1 MRATQFLFLYLIY
14 FLYLVYLPFPRT
26 IASIPRINSYQQQLH
41 SNRGDSQMIPM
52 TPEQAAFLLQYNL
65 PSVKNEYRTTSAI
78 IAAIPTANADYRPDP
93 QARSAAE
100 IAWHIAAAEH
110 RFHGGIVSG
119 AFDFNA
125 IPRPEGGITRENIL
139 KWYADS
145 FAKNFDNLTRL
156 TPAQAARIMDFRGM
170 FQLPAVAYLDF
181 AIKHTV
187 HHRGQLSTYLR
198 AMGGKCPAIY
208 GESYDSAEAKKS
220 AAQAG

>member
-1 MRATQFLFLYLIY
+1 
-14 FLYLVYLPFPRT
+14 
-26 IASIPRINSYQQQLH
+26 
-41 SNRGDSQMIPM
+41 MIPM

-65 PSVKNEYRTTSAI
+65 PAVKNEYRTTSGI
-78 IAAIPTANADYRPDP
+78 IAAIPASNADYRPDSY
-93 QARSAAE
+93 AKTAVE
-100 IAWHIAAAEH
+100 LAWHIVAAEH
-110 RFHGGIVSG
+110 RFYGGIVSG

-125 IPRPEGGITRENIL
+125 ISRPEGGITRESIL
-139 KWYADS
+139 EFYAGS

-156 TPAQAARIMDFRGM
+156 TPEQATKTLDFRGM

-181 AIKHTV
+181 SIKHTV

-198 AMGGKCPAIY
+198 AMGGKVPAIY

>member
-1 MRATQFLFLYLIY
+1 M
-14 FLYLVYLPFPRT
+14 
-26 IASIPRINSYQQQLH
+26 IA
-41 SNRGDSQMIPM
+41 M
-52 TPEQAAFLLQYNL
+52 TPEQAAFLLQYQL
-65 PSVKNEYRTTSAI
+65 PSVKNEHRTTSAI
-78 IAAIPTANADYRPDP
+78 IAAIPTSNADYRPDP

-100 IAWHIAAAEH
+100 IAWHIAATEH
-110 RFHGGIVSG
+110 RFHNAVLTG
-119 AFDFNA
+119 AFDFNN

-156 TPAQAARIMDFRGM
+156 APEQAVKIIDFRGM

-198 AMGGKCPAIY
+198 AMGGKVPAIY

-220 AAQAG
+220 AAAN